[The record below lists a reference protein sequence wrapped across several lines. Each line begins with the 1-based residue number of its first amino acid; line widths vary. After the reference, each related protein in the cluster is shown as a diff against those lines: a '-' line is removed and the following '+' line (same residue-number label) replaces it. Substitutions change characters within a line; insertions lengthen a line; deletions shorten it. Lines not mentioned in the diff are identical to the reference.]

1 MKKIISFLLILL
13 VVGACIG
20 FVRGWFSLSTSKEI
34 LGNKVDVS
42 LKVDRDKIN
51 DDLGA
56 VEEKTKRLL
65 SKE

>member
-20 FVRGWFSLSTSKEI
+20 FVRGWFSFSTSKEI